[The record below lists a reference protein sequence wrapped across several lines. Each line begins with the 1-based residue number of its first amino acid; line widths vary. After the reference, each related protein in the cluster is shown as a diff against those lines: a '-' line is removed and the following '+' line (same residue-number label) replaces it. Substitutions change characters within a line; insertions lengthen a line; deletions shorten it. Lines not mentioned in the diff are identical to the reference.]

1 MNALPRMK
9 RDDYQM
15 GETPKPDMGEVPEG
29 HELKKDF
36 SESIYDAAN
45 ATVLF
50 HHLDPLKKFL
60 RDNALNEVCINRP
73 GEVWTEGRAGW
84 RRYEVPQCDFLWC
97 ERFGT
102 LVGNANRKEIST
114 VAPIMSA
121 SLPSGERTQVIFS
134 PACPQKTV
142 SITIRKPSFVD
153 LSLDDLDNG
162 GTFAEVQMVSNEL
175 TDGEKELL
183 HLRETEQ
190 IKAFLQKAVLLKRN
204 ILLVGKTGSGKTTV
218 IKSLIDVIPKDERL
232 ITIEDVH
239 ELPMRNHPNK
249 VHLFYAREEEGGSRV
264 TAKSALASCLRMKPD
279 RIMLSEL
286 RGDEAWEFV
295 KSVSTG
301 HPGSISSMHANGA
314 YEAFEQLT
322 SFIKDSE
329 TGRHL
334 DTDYIKHRLFT
345 TLDVVLFF
353 DRFKLR
359 EIYYEPER
367 KRQKMG

>member
-1 MNALPRMK
+1 MI
-9 RDDYQM
+9 
-15 GETPKPDMGEVPEG
+15 ETPKPDMGEVPQG
-29 HELKKDF
+29 HALRQDL
-36 SESIYDAAN
+36 SEDIYAAAN

-50 HHLDPLKKFL
+50 HHLDPIKEFL
-60 RDNALNEVCINRP
+60 QDSSLNEICINRP
-73 GEVWTEGRAGW
+73 CEVWTEGQHGW
-84 RRYEVPQCDFLWC
+84 QRYDIRSVDFLWC
-97 ERFGT
+97 ERFGA
-102 LVGNANRKEIST
+102 LVGNANCKAINSES
-114 VAPIMSA
+114 PIMSA
-121 SLPSGERTQVIFS
+121 SLPSGERVQVIVA
-134 PACPQKTV
+134 PACPQQTV

-153 LSLDDLDNG
+153 LTLDALEAG
-162 GTFAEVQMVSNEL
+162 GTFSNVHRVSDAL
-175 TDGEKELL
+175 TDGEQELL
-183 HLRETEQ
+183 RLREAGD
-190 IKAFLQKAVLLKRN
+190 IKQFLTQAVLLKRN

-218 IKSLIDVIPKDERL
+218 IKSLIDVVPKHERL

-239 ELPMRNHPNK
+239 ELPMRQHPNK
-249 VHLFYAREEEGGSRV
+249 VHLFYAREEEGGAHV

-322 SFIKDSE
+322 SFIKDSA

-334 DTDYIKHRLFT
+334 ETGYIKHRLLT
-345 TLDVVLFF
+345 TLDIVLFF